1 MLAMKI
7 LIVSTNADEAGAP
20 RHVETIVNGLGSIF
34 QFILVFGED
43 GPVSQRLRNVGHRVY
58 IVKEMRT
65 KINPIKD
72 LVALLKINRI
82 VSAHKPDIIHCHSAK
97 AGMLGR
103 ISALINTTE
112 WIYTVHG
119 WGWRGVSAVTKWAI
133 IIIERWLSKVPR
145 GYYIFVAKAVF
156 ADAADIIG
164 LHKDRGRVIYNG
176 VPKMNASHPSSSAPL
191 TILMPARVSSA
202 KDHKT
207 MLAAFERLSLH
218 DSRLI
223 LCGAGTENHDF
234 ILMAREIAPNAFE
247 RISFIGQH
255 SDIGKVYSRCHVVAL
270 ISKFEALPLSIIEAM
285 SCEKAIIASDVGGV
299 SELVTN
305 GYDGI
310 LVRPDGIDE
319 IVAALHQYADERVR
333 NQFGRNAEATYIQK
347 FTERAMLACISSA
360 YQARILKSERMN

>member
-1 MLAMKI
+1 MKI

-43 GPVSQRLRNVGHRVY
+43 GPVSERLRNSGHQVF
-58 IVKEMRT
+58 IIKEMRT
-65 KINPIKD
+65 KINPPKD
-72 LVALLKINRI
+72 LIALFKINRI

-103 ISALINTTE
+103 ISAFLNRKK

-119 WGWRGVSAVTKWAI
+119 WGWRGVSDATRKAI
-133 IIIERWLSKVPR
+133 IFIERWLSKLPG
-145 GYYIFVAKAVF
+145 GYYIFVAKAVLT
-156 ADAADIIG
+156 DATEIIG
-164 LHKDRGRVIYNG
+164 LHKDRGVIIYNG
-176 VPKMNASHPSSSAPL
+176 VPEMNALHPTSGAPL

-207 MLAAFERLSLH
+207 MLAAFERLNLR
-218 DSRLI
+218 DSRLL
-223 LCGAGTENHDF
+223 LCGAGTESHEF
-234 ILMAREIAPNAFE
+234 ISLAKKIAPNAFE

-255 SDIGKVYSRCHVVAL
+255 SDIEKIYSRCHVVAL

-285 SCEKAIIASDVGGV
+285 SCEKAIIATDVGGV
-299 SELVTN
+299 SELVTD

-310 LVRPDGIDE
+310 LVRPEGVDE
-319 IVAALHQYADERVR
+319 IVEALHQYVDERVR
-333 NQFGRNAEATYIQK
+333 GEFGRNAKATYKQK
-347 FTERAMLACISSA
+347 YTDKAMLASISSV
-360 YQARILKSERMN
+360 YQARGLKQKE